1 MLDILK
7 KQLKIC
13 SNKMK
18 YIQELLDETLDLRKK
33 SKTTIVELLVSKDYD
48 MIDDDSDYKYL
59 LKMPMDSVSE
69 ENVERLNGEF
79 QDKQKK
85 YAELES
91 TSAEDMWMRELDVL
105 NSEYDKFINNH
116 RKNIEN
122 ENSGKPSK
130 KKSKSKN

>member
-1 MLDILK
+1 
-7 KQLKIC
+7 
-13 SNKMK
+13 MK

-122 ENSGKPSK
+122 ENSFGKK
-130 KKSKSKN
+130 IQNTLHIFTKNKFVFTNSQQLL

>member
-1 MLDILK
+1 
-7 KQLKIC
+7 
-13 SNKMK
+13 MK

-33 SKTTIVELLVSKDYD
+33 SKTTIVEILVSKEYD